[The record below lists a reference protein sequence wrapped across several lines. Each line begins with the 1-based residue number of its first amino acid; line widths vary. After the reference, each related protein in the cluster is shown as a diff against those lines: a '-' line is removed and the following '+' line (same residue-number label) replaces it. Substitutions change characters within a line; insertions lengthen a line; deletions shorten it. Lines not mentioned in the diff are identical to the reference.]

1 MNRRYLDDSLTG
13 LRQVLIV
20 LTQTT
25 IASQPGKRPFHHPTT
40 PQGNEPPLSRR
51 TTYHPN
57 PVGPMMHTQPTVQ
70 LLAVILVVGLH
81 DFQAGE
87 VFARQLSEQPLGC
100 PSIVHVGGR
109 DHHSQQQAQGVYD
122 HMAFAAPDLF
132 AAVGAYLLATACCL
146 DRLAVHAGDARG
158 PATVGG
164 QTHPLPQGGKKVVPG
179 AIAFPLFEV
188 VVNGLPGWEV
198 MGQST
203 PTTPLPRDVEDGVD
217 DFPHIRFSGSATREG
232 WRNPR
237 FQDSPLGIRQIGR
250 VSFAVHTSL

>member
-13 LRQVLIV
+13 LRHVLIV

-25 IASQPGKRPFHHPTT
+25 IAPQPRKRPFHHPTT

-70 LLAVILVVGLH
+70 LLAVILVIGLH

-87 VFARQLSEQPLGC
+87 VFARQLSEQLLGC
-100 PSIVHVGGR
+100 PSIVPVGGCA
-109 DHHSQQQAQGVYD
+109 HHSQQQAQGVYD
-122 HMAFAAPDLF
+122 QMAFAAPDFF
-132 AAVGAYLLATACCL
+132 AAVGAYLLATACRL

-164 QTHPLPQGGKKVVPG
+164 QTHPLPQSGKKVVPA
-179 AIAFPLFEV
+179 AIAFPLFAV
-188 VVNGLPGWEV
+188 VVNVLPSWAT
-198 MGQST
+198 MGQSP
-203 PTTPLPRDVEDGVD
+203 PTTTLP
-217 DFPHIRFSGSATREG
+217 PNA
-232 WRNPR
+232 
-237 FQDSPLGIRQIGR
+237 Q
-250 VSFAVHTSL
+250 